1 MIDEKIQTFIIVAEQ
16 KNFTKASNILHLT
29 QPAVSTQIR
38 LLEEELNVTLISRKS
53 NDFLTDEGK
62 VFLEYCYNQVKQYNE
77 LKTKLNKK
85 KQHTRL
91 KIGVTRSLE
100 NNFISRT
107 LGIYAVIHPEYKISI
122 ITDNAVNLLTMLE
135 NNQLDFIIVGDKIN
149 HTSFNSIKLDSDT
162 LVCVMSNDS
171 TLKNKKYVTLNDIKT
186 MPLIMRH
193 SSSETRK
200 LFDTQLQKQN
210 DNIKNYNVIMSIDSI
225 STIKYLINQNLGISI
240 LPYSACIRDANKGK
254 LIIKNIK
261 DINLE
266 RETTIIYPKDFNY
279 IENIKDIISEY
290 KKHLNY
296 YYENEF

>member
-62 VFLEYCYNQVKQYNE
+62 VFLEYCYTQVKQYNE

-171 TLKNKKYVTLNDIKT
+171 NLKNKKYVTLNDIKT